1 MVRLVNSIGMLCF
14 LCYKI
19 VSFVISNTVWNTMM
33 VNKACHEAAAEDA
46 AGNDAGIPAA
56 QQQQQIVQP
65 E

>member
-1 MVRLVNSIGMLCF
+1 
-14 LCYKI
+14 
-19 VSFVISNTVWNTMM
+19 MM